1 MKMTYKENVMEV
13 SAHRVTNVRVKE
25 TIHDGFAVKKITFL
39 DGDNNTTTITLF
51 GSSRTEL
58 NFIHDD
64 TIDAREKAL
73 C

>member
-1 MKMTYKENVMEV
+1 MEV
-13 SAHRVTNVRVKE
+13 SAHGVTNVRVKE

-39 DGDNNTTTITLF
+39 DGNSNMITVTLF

-58 NFIHDD
+58 NFIHEN

>member
-1 MKMTYKENVMEV
+1 MEV

-39 DGDNNTTTITLF
+39 DGNSNMITITLF

>member
-1 MKMTYKENVMEV
+1 MEV

-25 TIHDGFAVKKITFL
+25 TIHDGFAVKQITFL
-39 DGDNNTTTITLF
+39 DGDNNMITIRLF

-58 NFIHDD
+58 NFIHED
-64 TIDAREKAL
+64 TIDARENAL

>member
-58 NFIHDD
+58 NFIHED
-64 TIDAREKAL
+64 TIDARENAL

>member
-1 MKMTYKENVMEV
+1 MKMTYKENVMEI

>member
-1 MKMTYKENVMEV
+1 MEV

-25 TIHDGFAVKKITFL
+25 TIHNGFAVKQITFL
-39 DGDNNTTTITLF
+39 DGDRNKITIRLF

-58 NFIHDD
+58 NFIHEN
-64 TIDAREKAL
+64 TIDARENAL